1 MTKQPPI
8 GLSGFA
14 KSGKTTAAEYL
25 QQRHGYTRLH
35 IAAPLR
41 EMLFALLNKG
51 FGMSGYDIHR
61 YLEGDLKEA
70 VIPCLGVTSRHAQ
83 ISLGTEWGRKQI
95 NDDLWVNAWK
105 YTASGVAAPM
115 NDSVRFPNEEATI
128 RDMGGFTIMIV
139 RPECGPAAFKNRMG
153 RRLYEVFGLMWGVHD
168 SERVDRLDADYV
180 IHNTG
185 SVEDLHRCLDHVV
198 WLHDDMAG
206 MGVEDAFRPIVLRPE
221 TL

>member
-25 QQRHGYTRLH
+25 QHRHGYTRLH

-41 EMLFALLNKG
+41 SMLFALLNEG

-70 VIPCLGVTSRHAQ
+70 VIPCLGVTGRSAQ
-83 ISLGTEWGRKQI
+83 ISLGTRWGREAVSP
-95 NDDLWVNAWK
+95 DLWVNAWK
-105 YTASGVAAPM
+105 HRADQYDAPM
-115 NDSVRFPNEEATI
+115 NDSVRFPNEETTI

-139 RPECGPAAFKNRMG
+139 RPECGPAAFKSRVG
-153 RRLYEVFGLMWGVHD
+153 RWLYGVFGLMCGVHD

-185 SVEDLHRCLDHVV
+185 SVQDLHKCLDHVV
-198 WLHDDMAG
+198 WLHEDMAG
-206 MGVEDAFRPIVLRPE
+206 MGVEDAFRPIVMRPD

>member
-35 IAAPLR
+35 IAEPLR
-41 EMLFALLNKG
+41 HMLHSLLYN
-51 FGMSGYDIHR
+51 FDMIPIQRLR

-95 NDDLWVNAWK
+95 NDNLWVNAWK
-105 YTASGVAAPM
+105 HRAAGYDAPM

-139 RPECGPAAFKNRMG
+139 RPECGPAAFKG
-153 RRLYEVFGLMWGVHD
+153 RLGRWLYEVFGLMWGVHD

-185 SVEDLHRCLDHVV
+185 SVQDLHKCLDEVV
-198 WLHDDMAG
+198 ETQKTLSALG
-206 MGVEDAFRPIVLRPE
+206 MEGEFFRPIVVRPE
-221 TL
+221 SL